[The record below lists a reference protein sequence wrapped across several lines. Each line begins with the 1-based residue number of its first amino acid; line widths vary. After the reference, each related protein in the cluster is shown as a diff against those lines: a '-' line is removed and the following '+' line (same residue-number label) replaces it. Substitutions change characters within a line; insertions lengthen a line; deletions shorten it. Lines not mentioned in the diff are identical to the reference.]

1 MSEQSPSSAAEP
13 ARVAAEALP
22 PSAERL
28 LEELRAQQTELE
40 MQNDAL
46 RQAQVALE
54 QSRDRYRDL
63 YEFAPVGYLTL
74 SRSGVIAEANITT
87 ATLLGVDRDALLNKR
102 FDRFVAPPDR
112 ERWQHKFSGV
122 MARGGVQAFEMA
134 LRGPAESGDERADC
148 QVQVAC
154 LRVEAHGPSEPGAA
168 GGGRT
173 LRMTLIDISE
183 KKRLDEELDQYR
195 NHLESLVQRRTAD
208 LAAQRDAAD
217 VANRAKSSFLAHL
230 SHAVRT
236 PMNSILVIAHL
247 LRRSGVSAQ
256 QTEKLDRIDSSGR
269 QLTSLINGMLD
280 LAKIDAGEI
289 ALESRDFCP
298 ADLAQ
303 AIDAEIGASIR
314 AKGLAWRIDFA
325 GLPPLLHGDIA
336 RLASALLNYLSN
348 AQKYTERGEI
358 ALSAQLLEQSDD
370 SYLVR
375 FVVADSGIGLSAEQ
389 QQALFQPF
397 TQSLGSAGS
406 GGLGLALT
414 RHSALLMGGEVG
426 VDSVPGQGSRFWLT
440 VRLGS
445 GELGAEAGGAAVSG
459 GAAESSE
466 ARVLREHAG
475 ARVLLVEDDRSTQ
488 EVVLMLLHDAGL
500 QVDLAVNGVEAVHRA
515 EHNDYALILM
525 DVQMPLMSGLAA
537 ATAIRALPGRQATP
551 IVAMTANVFDED
563 RRACLAAGMNDFI
576 AKPVAPELLFATV
589 LRWLSRR

>member
-1 MSEQSPSSAAEP
+1 MSEQSPSSAAEQ
-13 ARVAAEALP
+13 ARVAAETSP

-28 LEELRAQQTELE
+28 LQELRAQQLELE

-46 RQAQVALE
+46 RQAQAALE

-63 YEFAPVGYLTL
+63 YEFAPVGYVTL
-74 SRSGVIAEANITT
+74 SRSGVVAEANITA

-102 FDRFVAPPDR
+102 FDRFVAPADR

-122 MARGGVQAFEMA
+122 MARGGLQAFEMA
-134 LRGPAESGDERADC
+134 LRGPAESGDEQSDC

-154 LRVEAHGPSEPGAA
+154 LRVEASGLAEPAATGA
-168 GGGRT
+168 GRT

-195 NHLESLVQRRTAD
+195 HHLESLVQRRTAD

-217 VANRAKSSFLAHL
+217 VANRAKNSFLAHL
-230 SHAVRT
+230 SHAIRT
-236 PMNSILVIAHL
+236 PMNSILGIAHL
-247 LRRSGVSAQ
+247 LRRNGISAQ
-256 QTEKLDRIDSSGR
+256 QMERLDRIDSSGR
-269 QLTSLINGMLD
+269 QLTSLVNGILD

-289 ALESRDFCP
+289 ALESYDFCP

-303 AIDAEIGASIR
+303 TIDAEIGGSIR

-325 GLPPLLHGDIA
+325 GLPPLLHGDVA

-348 AQKYTERGEI
+348 AYKFTERGEI
-358 ALSAQLLEQSDD
+358 VLSGQLLEQSDD

-375 FVVADSGIGLSAEQ
+375 FVVADTGIGLSAEQ
-389 QQALFQPF
+389 RQALFLPF
-397 TQSLGSAGS
+397 PQSHGAAGGS
-406 GGLGLALT
+406 GLGLALT
-414 RHSALLMGGEVG
+414 RHIALLMGGEVG

-440 VRLGS
+440 VRLGKR
-445 GELGAEAGGAAVSG
+445 GLAVEMRDEAAPESP
-459 GAAESSE
+459 AESSE

-475 ARVLLVEDDRSTQ
+475 ARVLLVEDDSSTQ

-500 QVDLAVNGVEAVHRA
+500 QADLAANGVEAVQRA
-515 EHNDYALILM
+515 EQNDYTLILM

-537 ATAIRALPGRQATP
+537 TTAIRALPGRQATP

-589 LRWLSRR
+589 LRWLGRR